1 MADLLRLAFG
11 TDDGFG
17 GRARIGLVVLEND
30 QTVEAELRGLW
41 PDGVTA
47 FVTRIPMEDQVT
59 PETLLAM
66 EERIPAAAGLL
77 PSTFGFD
84 AIGYGCTSAATLIGE
99 DGVDAAIRRAHPE
112 VPNTNP
118 MAAAV
123 AAIGALGAV
132 RIGVVTPYSAE
143 VTAGIVGHLTR
154 KGLAVA
160 VVGSF
165 LEESDSV
172 VARITEES
180 VAAAVIQ
187 LVASDQ
193 ARAEPVRETGAARAR
208 GGAGG
213 LDAVFVSCTSLRALG
228 IVEDL
233 EADLGIPVVS
243 SNLAFGWH
251 LLRLAGVEDAIP
263 GLGRLYRL
271 TLDGSSA

>member
-123 AAIGALGAV
+123 AAMGALGAA

-143 VTAGIVGHLTR
+143 VTAGIVGQLTR

-193 ARAEPVRETGAARAR
+193 ARAEPV
-208 GGAGG
+208 
-213 LDAVFVSCTSLRALG
+213 LSL
-228 IVEDL
+228 IH
-233 EADLGIPVVS
+233 I
-243 SNLAFGWH
+243 
-251 LLRLAGVEDAIP
+251 
-263 GLGRLYRL
+263 
-271 TLDGSSA
+271 

>member
-123 AAIGALGAV
+123 AAMGALGAA

-193 ARAEPVRETGAARAR
+193 ARAEPVRETGAARA
-208 GGAGG
+208 GGRAGG

>member
-99 DGVDAAIRRAHPE
+99 DGVDTAIRRAHPE

-123 AAIGALGAV
+123 AAMGALGAV

-193 ARAEPVRETGAARAR
+193 ARAEPVREMGAARTG

-251 LLRLAGVEDAIP
+251 LLRPAGVEDAIP

>member
-99 DGVDAAIRRAHPE
+99 EAVDAAIRRAHPE

-123 AAIGALGAV
+123 AAMGALGAV

-193 ARAEPVRETGAARAR
+193 ARAEPVRETGAARAG

-213 LDAVFVSCTSLRALG
+213 LDAVFVSCTSLRAFG